1 MDSVET
7 AKRRVAERVQNG
19 WHGIPES
26 DIEKKILSI
35 FFKFCSIY
43 LKNVIWQFFYDN
55 SNSFHRFAIFRRG
68 KIVRLSQ
75 DIPQW
80 FDYIIY

>member
-19 WHGIPES
+19 GHGIPES
-26 DIEKKILSI
+26 DIEKRYFQSFSNLQ
-35 FFKFCSIY
+35 Y
-43 LKNVIWQFFYDN
+43 LLKECDLAVSYDN

-68 KIVRLSQ
+68 KIVKLSQ